1 MKMCF
6 RVGLSCVEIKKVS
19 YAGVDVSRVELRCNG
34 ISYKMC
40 FRVGLSCVDIEI
52 VS

>member
-19 YAGVDVSRVELRCNG
+19 YPAVEVSRVELRCNG
-34 ISYKMC
+34 IAYENV
-40 FRVGLSCVDIEI
+40 F
-52 VS
+52 